1 MENVTFL
8 EVDEGLKG
16 ISTHAIITREDGSQ
30 ISMRKST
37 YDEMIAAQESHESLQ
52 PRRTFRRRL

>member
-37 YDEMIAAQESHESLQ
+37 YDEMIAAQESHESL
-52 PRRTFRRRL
+52 